1 MFTLPSYLMRLLN
14 LSLSRSQP
22 FNLDE
27 HTVLAIGYTFRM
39 RFHTTLLAMERHRYG
54 NMPDPHPR
62 AQAMISSFSL
72 SSFSLYMRDGPKGPL
87 RMKVANGP

>member
-14 LSLSRSQP
+14 LSPSRSQP

-27 HTVLAIGYTFRM
+27 HTVLAIGYTFRV
-39 RFHTTLLAMERHRYG
+39 RFHTTLLAMERHRFG
-54 NMPDPHPR
+54 NMPDPRTR

-72 SSFSLYMRDGPKGPL
+72 YMRDRPKGPL